1 MMPPVLG
8 AYAPDLARVAT
19 SASKFEVMWMRI
31 GLGGQIAVGVVI
43 AAVLIW
49 LSRAIWLRLGR
60 AGRRGLTWG
69 ILGFLALVFVSLS
82 GWTLRLPQPKGSVFI
97 LWHQIIRIGAVLSGT
112 ALIIAGLLFALPFI
126 LNLIE
131 SKGFLRFVAARH
143 VRAKKSG
150 FLTVISTLSIG
161 GVALSCAALC
171 GVTSIMGG
179 FGADLKRKIL
189 GSNAHVRIENG
200 QIGGFERWQETIELA
215 RRVPGV
221 SGITPIA
228 TGEVMVSSSSN
239 TAGVLLKGIEA
250 KSIGNVVDLLSNLEV
265 GQFRYL
271 DDTKYLAELPATE
284 IVGIGPRG
292 EQYPKGIDY
301 RSRFRSADDE
311 GSAAEVYPGIIVGRE
326 LAKSLHVYVGDEVTL
341 VSPLG
346 DLGPMGLLPRSQ
358 RFRVAA
364 IFFSGM
370 YEYDATHAYV
380 KLDVAQHFLDLGER
394 VTAVEIRVKDAEAVR
409 PVRDAITQ
417 AVQRSDVKIRD
428 WKELNRNLFSA
439 LLLEKITTFIILS
452 IAITVASFCIVC
464 TLLLMVTEKS
474 KEIAILK
481 SLGASD
487 QSIMRLFMLEGIIIG
502 AIGTVLGVVFGWAA
516 AMGLKSSGVQ
526 LSTEVYYVDRLPIA
540 VNPSDYA
547 LVAVAALVI
556 TTISTIY
563 PATAASRLR
572 PVDGLRYE

>member
-1 MMPPVLG
+1 MLSLG
-8 AYAPDLARVAT
+8 AAAPNWPRLAQWVARL
-19 SASKFEVMWMRI
+19 EPLWWRI
-31 GLGGQIAVGVVI
+31 GLGGQIAVGVVVAVI
-43 AAVLIW
+43 ACGLP
-49 LSRAIWLRLGR
+49 LLLWLRLDR
-60 AGRRGLTWG
+60 RGRR
-69 ILGFLALVFVSLS
+69 ILLWCNFAALCLIFAVLLV
-82 GWTLRLPQPKGSVFI
+82 WTLRLPQSKGSVFV
-97 LWHQIIRIGAVLSGT
+97 LWHQLVRIGAVLTGT
-112 ALIIAGLLFALPFI
+112 SLGIVILALALPKV

-131 SKGFLRFVAARH
+131 GRGFTSFVAARH
-143 VRAKKSG
+143 VRAHKSG
-150 FLTVISTLSIG
+150 FLTAISILSIC
-161 GVALSCAALC
+161 GVALSCTALC
-171 GVTSIMGG
+171 VVTSVMGG
-179 FGADLKRKIL
+179 FGNDLKRKIL
-189 GSNAHVRIENG
+189 GNNAHVRIENG
-200 QIGGFERWQETIELA
+200 QLGGFEHWQETLDVA

-221 SGITPIA
+221 QGITPLA
-228 TGEVMVSSSSN
+228 TGEVMISSTSN
-239 TAGVLLKGIEA
+239 TAGVLLKGIES
-250 KSIGNVVDLLSNLEV
+250 KSIGNVIDLQANVEV
-265 GQFRYL
+265 GKFRYL
-271 DDTKYLAELPATE
+271 DDTKLLADLPATE

-292 EQYPKGIDY
+292 ELYPKGIDY
-301 RSRFRSADDE
+301 RSRFRSADATPAPVE
-311 GSAAEVYPGIIVGRE
+311 IFPGIVIGRE

-370 YEYDATHAYV
+370 YEYDATHTYV

-394 VTAVEIRVKDAEAVR
+394 VSAIEVRVKDAEDVR
-409 PVRDAITQ
+409 PVRDAIAS
-417 AVQRSDVKIRD
+417 AVQRTDVKIRD
-428 WKELNRNLFSA
+428 WKELNRSLFSA

-452 IAITVASFCIVC
+452 IAITVASFCIIC

-487 QSIMRLFMLEGIIIG
+487 QAIMRLFILEGLIIG
-502 AIGTVLGVVFGWAA
+502 AIGTVFGVVVGWAL

-547 LVAVAALVI
+547 LVALAALVI

>member
-1 MMPPVLG
+1 MRFLRPWLDRLGTGVGKLG
-8 AYAPDLARVAT
+8 ALWA
-19 SASKFEVMWMRI
+19 
-31 GLGGQIAVGVVI
+31 
-43 AAVLIW
+43 
-49 LSRAIWLRLGR
+49 RLGPGWQIGIGVTIALLVIGAVCLLWIR
-60 AGRRGLTWG
+60 LKQRGRRTFLWSLFGALCLT
-69 ILGFLALVFVSLS
+69 FTVLVL
-82 GWTLRLPQPKGSVFI
+82 WTTKLPQSKGSVFN
-97 LWHQIIRIGAVLSGT
+97 LGDQLVRIGAVLSGT
-112 ALIIAGLLFALPFI
+112 TLVIIVLALVLPKT
-126 LNLIE
+126 LNLAE
-131 SKGFLRFVAARH
+131 HRGFTSFVAARH
-143 VRAKKSG
+143 VRAHKSG
-150 FLTVISTLSIG
+150 FLTVISILSIC
-161 GVALSCAALC
+161 GVALSCTALC
-171 GVTSIMGG
+171 VVTSVMGG

-189 GSNAHVRIENG
+189 GNNAHVRIENG
-200 QIGGFERWQETIELA
+200 QLGGFDHWQETLELA

-221 SGITPIA
+221 VGISPLA
-228 TGEVMVSSSSN
+228 TGEVMISSTSN
-239 TAGVLLKGIEA
+239 TAGVMLRGIET
-250 KSIGNVVDLLSNLEV
+250 KSIGDVVDLQRNVEI
-265 GQFRYL
+265 GQLKYL
-271 DDTKYLAELPATE
+271 DDTKYLAELPPTE
-284 IVGIGPRG
+284 IVGMGPRG
-292 EQYPKGIDY
+292 ELYPKGIDY
-301 RSRFRSADDE
+301 RSRFRSAD
-311 GSAAEVYPGIIVGRE
+311 SAPEAPEIFPGIVIGRE

-370 YEYDATHAYV
+370 YEYDATHSYI

-394 VTAVEIRVKDAEAVR
+394 VTAIEVRVRDAEAVR
-409 PVRDAITQ
+409 PVRDAI
-417 AVQRSDVKIRD
+417 ASAIARPDVKIRD
-428 WKELNRNLFSA
+428 WKELNRSLFSA

-487 QSIMRLFMLEGIIIG
+487 TTIMRLFMLEGLIIG
-502 AIGTVLGVVFGWAA
+502 GIGTVFGVVIGWAL
-516 AMGLKSSGVQ
+516 AMGLKSSGFR
-526 LSTEVYYVDRLPIA
+526 LSTDVYYVDRLPIA
-540 VNPSDYA
+540 VNSSDYA